1 MDLEAAVN
9 ISGLEVLE
17 EVARV
22 VNILDL
28 EAMVNIPGLNTV
40 EVVEIFLPWRQW
52 KWRYIFLA

>member
-9 ISGLEVLE
+9 ISGLEVW
-17 EVARV
+17 EVPRV

>member
-40 EVVEIFLPWRQW
+40 EVVVAWRQW
-52 KWRYIFLA
+52 RWR